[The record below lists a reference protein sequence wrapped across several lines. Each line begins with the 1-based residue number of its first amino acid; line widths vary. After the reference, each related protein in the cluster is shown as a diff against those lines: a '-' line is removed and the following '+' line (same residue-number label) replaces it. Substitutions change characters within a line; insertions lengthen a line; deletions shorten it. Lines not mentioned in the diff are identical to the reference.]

1 MNRSQLEH
9 FILIFCAM
17 ALYGVL
23 PNWLYALIASLL
35 IELDQARNTAG
46 GIMRIARFDV
56 EVYGGFWDWFK
67 LRDTWLDLAA
77 DTLAIGCYL
86 LLRKLI

>member
-23 PNWLYALIASLL
+23 PNWLYALIASVL
-35 IELDQARNTAG
+35 IELDQARTWAIEMNLRYSITISKSWTIFG
-46 GIMRIARFDV
+46 
-56 EVYGGFWDWFK
+56 WFK
-67 LRDTWLDLAA
+67 RLDTWLDLAA
-77 DTLAIGCYL
+77 DVLAIGYYL
-86 LLRKLI
+86 LLRRLI